1 MYIVGP
7 YNIVSGLLE
16 WQLIFVMSA
25 NYPQMENLGGVNQFV
40 LVADL
45 FRQLLNLISGIS
57 GYNTVNQG
65 AAEVILRL
73 NPVLKAVLQLPQ
85 IRVLQNAF
93 FQVVAIIVNQLAGKK
108 NQTF

>member
-57 GYNTVNQG
+57 GHDAVYQS
-65 AAEVILRL
+65 AAEIIFFF
-73 NPVLKAVLQLPQ
+73 NPTDFTIESFSQS
-85 IRVLQNAF
+85 
-93 FQVVAIIVNQLAGKK
+93 G
-108 NQTF
+108 